1 MFNWNERLK
10 IVAERVTLD
19 LHVQQKKNL
28 SAHIH
33 TYNHKPVNIQNV
45 KKCYQLLLKYYPF
58 NVDFTNVTTCL
69 EMPT

>member
-19 LHVQQKKNL
+19 LHVQQKKYL

-45 KKCYQLLLKYYPF
+45 KKMLP
-58 NVDFTNVTTCL
+58 VTFEVL
-69 EMPT
+69 SF